1 MDDITAAYERLI
13 EKLVAW
19 AQGQPAIRAAIVLG
33 SRARVDHPADEWS
46 DLDVALI
53 VTDPQPYTSNSNWV
67 ENFGT
72 PWITFL
78 EPTALGGEQERRV
91 LYEGGLDV
99 DFAVIPVQKFVQL
112 LQSPQVAV
120 VLRRGVRVLL
130 DKDGIADRW
139 PTSSAPPP
147 SSHPPTQHEFS
158 EIVSD
163 FWYHAVWTAKKLH
176 RGELWTAKG
185 CCDSYMKGKLL
196 LPMIEWHARS
206 MHGWGYDTWHNGRFL
221 EKWADPQVLDELHHA
236 FAHYDGPDIRRALW
250 ATMDLFRRLARETA
264 DRLGYVYPM
273 AADQRAT
280 ELVRTYLGD

>member
-13 EKLVAW
+13 EKVVVW
-19 AQGQPAIRAAIVLG
+19 AEGQPAVRAAIVLG

-53 VTDPQPYTSNSNWV
+53 VTDLQPYTSSSRWV
-67 ENFGT
+67 EHFGT

-78 EPTALGGEQERRV
+78 EPTAVGGEWERRV

-99 DFAVIPVQKFVQL
+99 DFAIIPVPKFEQL
-112 LQSPQVAV
+112 LQSPQAV
-120 VLRRGVRVLL
+120 SILQRGVRVLL

-139 PTSSAPPP
+139 PAPSAEPSPPR
-147 SSHPPTQHEFS
+147 PPTREEFAK
-158 EIVSD
+158 IVHD
-163 FWYHAVWTAKKLH
+163 FWHHAVWTAKKLR

-185 CCDSYMKGKLL
+185 CCDSYMKSRLL

-221 EKWADPQVLDELHHA
+221 ERWADPQVLDELRHA
-236 FAHYDGPDIRRALW
+236 FAHYDEPDIRRALW
-250 ATMDLFRRLARETA
+250 ATMDLFRRLAMETA
-264 DRLGYVYPM
+264 HRLGYDYPM
-273 AADQRAT
+273 AADQHAT
-280 ELVRTYLGD
+280 ELVKAYLDD